1 MKDNLDVDS
10 YQQMNQLAESV
21 SVGSE
26 GLSILPF
33 GNGAERMLENVN
45 IGAHIVGLHLNTHH
59 KSHLCR
65 AALEGIAFSF
75 VYGMELMQN
84 DGVNLSMIKA
94 GDDNLFRSQI
104 FSETIATLMGV
115 EIKIYNTT
123 GAIGAARAC
132 ALVDRDTTK
141 FSLLIEENDYKM
153 TYLPKDNKEVF
164 ESAYVLWKKRLEQKL
179 KE

>member
-1 MKDNLDVDS
+1 
-10 YQQMNQLAESV
+10 
-21 SVGSE
+21 
-26 GLSILPF
+26 
-33 GNGAERMLENVN
+33 
-45 IGAHIVGLHLNTHH
+45 
-59 KSHLCR
+59 
-65 AALEGIAFSF
+65 
-75 VYGMELMQN
+75 
-84 DGVNLSMIKA
+84 
-94 GDDNLFRSQI
+94 
-104 FSETIATLMGV
+104 MGV